1 MRSNPMI
8 QRAALAAI
16 LCALAMPVHAGD
28 APAAGALADKSVA
41 PATPVESVQWLDYGD
56 ALDKARKEDKHV
68 LVDFYTSWCG
78 WCKVMDS
85 RTYSNPAIAAYLND
99 HFVLAKVNAE
109 SPKRFKVGEGT
120 KSGVELAREFD
131 INSFPITWFLQPDG
145 EKIDKIMGFVP
156 PEKFQPVLQFV
167 HERKY
172 AAKAEGKTT
181 PK

>member
-1 MRSNPMI
+1 MRSNAML

-16 LCALAMPVHAGD
+16 LVALAVPVRAGD
-28 APAAGALADKSVA
+28 APVAAGAADKSVA
-41 PATPVESVQWLDYGD
+41 AATPGESVQWLEYGD

-85 RTYSNPAIAAYLND
+85 KTYANPAVVSYLND
-99 HFVLAKVNAE
+99 HFILAKVNAE

-120 KSGVELAREFD
+120 KSGVELAREFE
-131 INSFPITWFLQPDG
+131 ISSFPITWFLQPDG
-145 EKIDKIMGFVP
+145 AKIDKIMGFVP
-156 PEKFQPVLQFV
+156 PEKFQPVLHFV

-172 AAKAEGKTT
+172 ATKADSKTN
-181 PK
+181 